1 MSDHKIVGGC
11 STLLAKS
18 NKKCTFRDQGLVYIK
33 KMLYLC
39 SDFKSSLS
47 SGPPSGERKKYLITI
62 MNKDKNPSFLYGV
75 SVGGNNFT
83 DRVRETRRLKLNF
96 ENGLNVI
103 LISPRRMGKTS
114 LVKHVAQVVDKD
126 IVQIVY
132 MDIYDCRSEYD
143 FYNKFAEAI
152 MTQTGS
158 KIEHILENIRQFL
171 TRISP
176 KISMNPDPGTE
187 YSVSLGITPKE
198 YSPEEILSLPERVGE
213 HIGKHL
219 VVCIDEF
226 QQVGE
231 WPESLLVQKRMR
243 GVWQHHTHASYCLFG
258 SRQHMMNQ
266 LFQNKRMPFYQ
277 FGEPN
282 YLQPIPSEEWIPF
295 IQSKFEQKGLA
306 ISDSYVRQICEI
318 VGNQS
323 SYVQQLSWNVM
334 LNTEHIVDDEAI
346 KAGINDLLIQCT
358 PLFMEQTGGLTS
370 YQLNMLRAIVDGQH
384 TQWSSQEVLAKYN
397 LGTKSN
403 VSKMQKVMLERDL
416 IISTEQGLFLSDPV
430 MELWFKH
437 R

>member
-1 MSDHKIVGGC
+1 MKKE
-11 STLLAKS
+11 AK
-18 NKKCTFRDQGLVYIK
+18 
-33 KMLYLC
+33 
-39 SDFKSSLS
+39 
-47 SGPPSGERKKYLITI
+47 PA
-62 MNKDKNPSFLYGV
+62 FLYGV
-75 SVGGNNFT
+75 SVGGDNFT
-83 DRVRETRRLKLNF
+83 DRVRETRRLKMNF

-114 LVKHVAQVVDKD
+114 LVKHVAQEVDKE
-126 IVQIVY
+126 IVQTVY

-152 MTQTGS
+152 MMQTGS
-158 KIEHILENIRQFL
+158 KIEHTLDNIRQFL

-176 KISMNPDPGTE
+176 KLSINPDPSTE
-187 YSVSLGITPKE
+187 YSISLGITPKE
-198 YSPEEILSLPERVGE
+198 YSPEEILSLPERMAN
-213 HIGKHL
+213 HIGKHI

-231 WPESLLVQKRMR
+231 WPDSLLVQKRMR

-282 YLQPIPSEEWIPF
+282 YLQPIPTEDWIPF
-295 IQSKFEQKGLA
+295 IQSKFEKKDLT
-306 ISDSYVRQICEI
+306 ISDTYVRQICDI

-323 SYVQQLSWNVM
+323 SYVQQLSWDVM
-334 LNTEHIVDDEAI
+334 LNTEKTVDDEALE
-346 KAGINDLLIQCT
+346 AGINDLLMQCT

-370 YQLNMLRAIVDGQH
+370 YQLNLLRAIVDGQH
-384 TQWSSQEVLAKYN
+384 TQWTSQEVLSKYG
-397 LGTKSN
+397 LGTKST
-403 VSKMQKVMLERDL
+403 VAKMQKVMLERDF
-416 IISTEQGLFLSDPV
+416 IVSTEQGLFLADPV
-430 MELWFKH
+430 MKLWLQH

>member
-18 NKKCTFRDQGLVYIK
+18 NKKCIFRDQGLVYIK

-243 GVWQHHTHASYCLFG
+243 GAWQHHTHASYCLFG

>member
-1 MSDHKIVGGC
+1 MKKE
-11 STLLAKS
+11 AK
-18 NKKCTFRDQGLVYIK
+18 
-33 KMLYLC
+33 
-39 SDFKSSLS
+39 
-47 SGPPSGERKKYLITI
+47 
-62 MNKDKNPSFLYGV
+62 PSFLYGV
-75 SVGGNNFT
+75 SVGGDNFT
-83 DRVRETRRLKLNF
+83 DRVRETRRLKMNF

-114 LVKHVAQVVDKD
+114 LVKHVAQEVDKE
-126 IVQIVY
+126 IVQTVY

-152 MTQTGS
+152 MMQTGL
-158 KIEHILENIRQFL
+158 KIEHTLDNIRQFL

-176 KISMNPDPGTE
+176 KLSINPDPSTE
-187 YSVSLGITPKE
+187 YSISLGITPKE
-198 YSPEEILSLPERVGE
+198 YSPEEILSLPERMAN
-213 HIGKHL
+213 HIGKHI

-231 WPESLLVQKRMR
+231 WPDSLLVQKRMR

-282 YLQPIPSEEWIPF
+282 YLQPIPTEDWIPF
-295 IQSKFEQKGLA
+295 IQSKFEKKDLT
-306 ISDSYVRQICEI
+306 ISDTYVRQICDI

-323 SYVQQLSWNVM
+323 SYVQQLSWDVM
-334 LNTEHIVDDEAI
+334 LNTEKTVDDEALE
-346 KAGINDLLIQCT
+346 AGINDLLMQCT

-370 YQLNMLRAIVDGQH
+370 YQLNLLRAIVDGQH
-384 TQWSSQEVLAKYN
+384 TQWTSQEVLSKYG

-403 VSKMQKVMLERDL
+403 VAKMQKAMLERDF
-416 IISTEQGLFLSDPV
+416 IVSTEQGLFLADPV
-430 MELWFKH
+430 MKLWLQH